1 MDHNEGIPSAR
12 LEPDPTAE
20 AFGPD
25 GRLIVRVLSSL
36 VLGGA
41 LIGLSIQ
48 WWYLSTYRPQP
59 IRWTND
65 EILFQVDINE
75 SSWIEWHQ
83 LEGIGEKMAHR
94 IVADR
99 TEHGPFRSIEE
110 LTRVNGI
117 GPATLDRIRPLLKM
131 KHDAVF
137 PASPR
142 PTGIDGTT
150 TSQ

>member
-1 MDHNEGIPSAR
+1 MDHNKGLPPAR
-12 LEPDPTAE
+12 PESDPAAE
-20 AFGPD
+20 AAGSD
-25 GRLIVRVLSSL
+25 DRRIVPVLFSL
-36 VLGGA
+36 VLGAA

-48 WWYLSTYRPQP
+48 WWHLSIHRPQP

-99 TEHGPFRSIEE
+99 TKHGPFRSIEE
-110 LTRVNGI
+110 LMRVNGI
-117 GPATLDRIRPLLKM
+117 GPATLDRIRSQLKM
-131 KHDAVF
+131 KHASF
-137 PASPR
+137 IPAGPR
-142 PTGIDGTT
+142 PARIDGTA